1 MRAVE
6 IDSKSIYT
14 YWKMFIKLT
23 VSIYS
28 FEVLAGWWSIGAYSW
43 AFFAFVA
50 WFRGFLKNFV
60 PSNSQLQL
68 NDKKPQ
74 YIRELK

>member
-1 MRAVE
+1 ME
-6 IDSKSIYT
+6 IDYKSNYT
-14 YWKMFIKLT
+14 YWKMFIKLA

-28 FEVLAGWWSIGAYSW
+28 FEVLAGRWSIGAYSW
-43 AFFAFVA
+43 VFLVVFCLVLGFC
-50 WFRGFLKNFV
+50 FRFV

-68 NDKKPQ
+68 NGKKPQ